1 MMVPLS
7 VEAYTLSQI
16 RNQEVVMAYQW
27 PLVHLVWTLM
37 ALLPVL
43 AQAAESTP
51 APGLITPPASRGADG
66 APLDAVL
73 PAFEDYAERARTMW
87 GTPGMAIAVVHRNQV
102 VYTKGFG
109 VKKLG
114 GTDAV
119 DPHTLFPIGST
130 SKAFT
135 SALVALLA
143 DAGKL
148 RWEDPVIDHVPA
160 FEMYDPWVTRAF
172 MIEDLMA
179 QRSGM
184 SPYAGDLLAV
194 IGFDAPYIQAQIRHM
209 QPVSSFRSR
218 FGYVNNLFLV
228 AAEVIK
234 QHTGMTWEEAVQRRL
249 FAPLDMTESSTGLPA
264 YRSAANAAISHTMLD
279 GQITAMPLDAP
290 SLGWAYTYGPAG
302 GVNSTVVDMAK
313 WLKLHLG
320 QGMSEGTRL
329 ISEANMQVVHSP
341 KTVIEPQAQ
350 NPLAHTTLG
359 STQTFYCEG
368 WVYSAAHPNPVIWHN
383 GDTGGIHA
391 VVGFIPAAQL
401 GLVVLTNLG
410 GTQLP
415 EALLWYLNDLYFSNP
430 RTDWSQVLHAGQQ
443 AQQAAARTALGEPPT
458 TPTAALPLQTYTGT
472 FHHRVYGDLVIET
485 AGDSLTVTVGPRRVH
500 MTLRHWNRD
509 TFRVSWPENDA
520 YLGAS
525 GLARFAVGPQG
536 QPVSLT
542 LDLFADVDQGL
553 FVRVGSTPTP

>member
-1 MMVPLS
+1 
-7 VEAYTLSQI
+7 
-16 RNQEVVMAYQW
+16 MAYRW
-27 PLVHLVWTLM
+27 LLVHLVWTSM
-37 ALLPVL
+37 ALLPAL
-43 AQAAESTP
+43 AQAAVSTP
-51 APGLITPPASRGADG
+51 APGPLTPPTYRGADG
-66 APLDAVL
+66 APFDAVL
-73 PAFEDYAERARTMW
+73 PAFGDYAERARATW
-87 GTPGMAIAVVHRNQV
+87 GTPGMAIAVVHRDQV

-109 VKKLG
+109 VKKVG
-114 GTDAV
+114 GADPI
-119 DPHTLFPIGST
+119 DPHTVFPIGST

-148 RWEDPVIDHVPA
+148 RWEDPVIDHMPA

-194 IGFDAPYIQAQIRHM
+194 IGFNAPYIQAQIRHM

-228 AAEVIK
+228 AAEVIRR
-234 QHTGMTWEEAVQRRL
+234 HTGMTWEEAVPQRL
-249 FAPLDMTESSTGLPA
+249 FAPLGMTESSIGHEA
-264 YRSAANAAISHTMLD
+264 YRSAANAAFSHTMLD
-279 GQITAMPLDAP
+279 GRVTAIPMDAP

-302 GVNSTVVDMAK
+302 GVNSTVIDMAK
-313 WLKLHLG
+313 WLRLHLS
-320 QGMSEGTRL
+320 QGMFEGTRR

-341 KTVIEPQAQ
+341 KTVIEPQPQ
-350 NPLAHTTLG
+350 NPLAHTTLEN
-359 STQTFYCEG
+359 TRAFYCEG
-368 WVYSAAHPNPVIWHN
+368 WIYSAAHPYPVIWHN

-430 RTDWSQVLHAGQQ
+430 RTDWSQVLHAVQQ
-443 AQQAAARTALGEPPT
+443 AQQTVARAALGERPT
-458 TPTAALPLQTYTGT
+458 TPAAALPLQAYTGT

-485 AGDSLTVTVGPRRVH
+485 AGDSLSLTVGPRRVQ
-500 MTLRHWNRD
+500 MALRDWNRD
-509 TFRVSWPENDA
+509 NFLVSWPENDA
-520 YLGAS
+520 YVGAS

-553 FVRVGSTPTP
+553 FVRVESSRTP

>member
-1 MMVPLS
+1 MTYRWL
-7 VEAYTLSQI
+7 
-16 RNQEVVMAYQW
+16 
-27 PLVHLVWTLM
+27 LVHLVWTSM

-51 APGLITPPASRGADG
+51 APGPITPPASRGADG

-87 GTPGMAIAVVHRNQV
+87 GTPGMAIAVVHRSQV

-194 IGFDAPYIQAQIRHM
+194 IGFDAPYIQGQIRHM
-209 QPVSSFRSR
+209 RPVSSFRSR

-264 YRSAANAAISHTMLD
+264 YRAAANAAISHKMLD
-279 GQITAMPLDAP
+279 GQITAMPMDAP

-313 WLKLHLG
+313 WLRLHLG
-320 QGMSEGTRL
+320 QGMLEGTRL

-341 KTVIEPQAQ
+341 KTAIEPQPQ
-350 NPLAHTTLG
+350 NPLANTSLG
-359 STQTFYCEG
+359 STKAFYCEG

-430 RTDWSQVLHAGQQ
+430 RTDWSQVLHTVQQ
-443 AQQAAARTALGEPPT
+443 EQQAAARTSLGEPPT
-458 TPTAALPLQTYTGT
+458 TPTVALPLQAYTGT

-485 AGDSLTVTVGPRRVH
+485 AGDSLTVTVGPRRVQ
-500 MTLRHWNRD
+500 MMLRHWNRD

-536 QPVSLT
+536 QPVSLI

-553 FVRVGSTPTP
+553 FVRVESTPTP

>member
-1 MMVPLS
+1 MVLLTL
-7 VEAYTLSQI
+7 EAYPLSQI

-27 PLVHLVWTLM
+27 LLVHLVWTSM

-51 APGLITPPASRGADG
+51 APGLITPPASREADG

-73 PAFEDYAERARTMW
+73 PAFEDYAEHARTMW

-148 RWEDPVIDHVPA
+148 RWEDPVIDYVPA

-209 QPVSSFRSR
+209 QLVSSFRSR

-249 FAPLDMTESSTGLPA
+249 FVPLDMTESSTGLPA

-341 KTVIEPQAQ
+341 KTMIEPQAQ

-391 VVGFIPAAQL
+391 VVGFVPAAQL

>member
-1 MMVPLS
+1 
-7 VEAYTLSQI
+7 
-16 RNQEVVMAYQW
+16 MAYRW
-27 PLVHLVWTLM
+27 LLVYLVWTSM
-37 ALLPVL
+37 TLLPVL

-51 APGLITPPASRGADG
+51 VPGPITPLASRGTNG
-66 APLDAVL
+66 TPLDELL
-73 PAFEDYAERARTMW
+73 PAFADYAERARTTW
-87 GTPGMAIAVVHRNQV
+87 GTPGMAIAVVHRDQV

-114 GTDAV
+114 GADPI

-148 RWEDPVIDHVPA
+148 RWADPVIDHVPA

-194 IGFDAPYIQAQIRHM
+194 IGYDASYIQAQIRHM

-234 QHTGMTWEEAVQRRL
+234 RHTGMTWQEAVQHRL
-249 FAPLDMTESSTGLPA
+249 FAPLGMTESSIGLPA
-264 YRSAANAAISHTMLD
+264 YRSAANAAFSHKMLA
-279 GQITAMPLDAP
+279 GQVTAIAMDAP
-290 SLGWAYTYGPAG
+290 SLGWAYTYSPAG

-313 WLKLHLG
+313 WLRMHLG
-320 QGMSEGTRL
+320 QGMFEGTRL
-329 ISEANMQVVHSP
+329 ISEANMLVVHSP
-341 KTVIEPQAQ
+341 KTAIEPQPQ

-359 STQTFYCEG
+359 STQAFYCEG
-368 WVYSAAHPNPVIWHN
+368 WVYSAAHPYPVIWHN

-401 GLVVLTNLG
+401 GMVVLTNLG

-415 EALLWYLNDLYFSNP
+415 EALLWYLNDLYFGNP
-430 RTDWSQVLHAGQQ
+430 RTDWSQVLYAMQQ
-443 AQQAAARTALGEPPT
+443 AQQEAARTSLGEPPT
-458 TPTAALPLQTYTGT
+458 TPAPALPLQAYTGT
-472 FHHRVYGDLVIET
+472 FHHQVYGDLVIET
-485 AGDSLTVTVGPRRVH
+485 AGDSLTLTVGPRRVQ
-500 MTLRHWNRD
+500 MALRHWNRD

-525 GLARFAVGPQG
+525 GLARFAIGPQG
-536 QPVSLT
+536 QPASIT
-542 LDLFADVDQGL
+542 LDLFSDVDQGL
-553 FVRVGSTPTP
+553 FVRVETPRSP

>member
-1 MMVPLS
+1 
-7 VEAYTLSQI
+7 
-16 RNQEVVMAYQW
+16 MAYRW
-27 PLVHLVWTLM
+27 LLVHLVWTSM
-37 ALLPVL
+37 ALLPVM
-43 AQAAESTP
+43 AHAAESTP
-51 APGLITPPASRGADG
+51 APGPITPPASRRVDS

-73 PAFEDYAERARTMW
+73 PAFEDYAERARATW
-87 GTPGMAIAVVHRNQV
+87 GTPGMAIAVVHRDQV
-102 VYTKGFG
+102 VYTKGVG
-109 VKKLG
+109 VKKIG
-114 GTDAV
+114 GADPI

-130 SKAFT
+130 SKAFI
-135 SALVALLA
+135 SALMASLA

-148 RWEDPVIDHVPA
+148 RWADPVIDHVPA

-194 IGFDAPYIQAQIRHM
+194 LGYDASYIQAQIRHM

-234 QHTGMTWEEAVQRRL
+234 RHTGMTWEEAVQRRL
-249 FAPLDMTESSTGLPA
+249 FAPLGMTESSTGHEA
-264 YRSAANAAISHTMLD
+264 YRSAANAAFSHTMLD
-279 GQITAMPLDAP
+279 GQVTAIPMDAP
-290 SLGWAYTYGPAG
+290 SLGWAYTYSPTG
-302 GVNSTVVDMAK
+302 GVNSTVIDMAK

-320 QGMSEGTRL
+320 QGMFEGTHL
-329 ISEANMQVVHSP
+329 ISEANMRVVHSP
-341 KTVIEPQAQ
+341 KTGIEPQPQ
-350 NPLAHTTLG
+350 SPLVHTTLG
-359 STQTFYCEG
+359 STQAFYCEG
-368 WVYSAAHPNPVIWHN
+368 WVYSAAHPYPVIWHN

-410 GTQLP
+410 GTQLL

-430 RTDWSQVLHAGQQ
+430 RTDWSQVLYAMQQ
-443 AQQAAARTALGEPPT
+443 AQQGAARTALGEQPT
-458 TPTAALPLQTYTGT
+458 TPAPALPLQTYTGT
-472 FHHRVYGDLVIET
+472 FHHQVYGDLVIAT
-485 AGDSLTVTVGPRRVH
+485 AGDSLTLTVGPRRVQ

-509 TFRVSWPENDA
+509 TFLVSWPENDA

-525 GLARFAVGPQG
+525 GLARFAIGPQG
-536 QPVSLT
+536 QPASIT
-542 LDLFADVDQGL
+542 LDLFRDVDQGR
-553 FVRVGSTPTP
+553 FVRIETSRSP